1 MTEHFVR
8 LGARHFSALASGDP
22 VLWSE
27 VIGAKVTHADYGAG
41 EIVAVEQR
49 LNYTP
54 LITLRFANA
63 LKTWTVQSFDNDKT
77 WISLDPS
84 LIARAES
91 MATARATARA
101 ELERQPKLRAE
112 AALAALSNLKERIGV
127 KDANL
132 IIVHTPYEQPLD
144 GHASFQEAASLAF
157 EVSKNC
163 AVELIVKR
171 DDDHWFVLANHE
183 YQDLIDQYI
192 HEHYWYKKTPE
203 EEAREIAKCEEMEQ
217 EDIYRASD
225 ERALSSREIEQ
236 EMWGYVDELQTD
248 DE

>member
-54 LITLRFANA
+54 LITLQFANA

-91 MATARATARA
+91 MATASEITTQSSRAR
-101 ELERQPKLRAE
+101 
-112 AALAALSNLKERIGV
+112 
-127 KDANL
+127 
-132 IIVHTPYEQPLD
+132 
-144 GHASFQEAASLAF
+144 FAASCKCYKSSLAQGRKAARINSG
-157 EVSKNC
+157 VRC
-163 AVELIVKR
+163 A
-171 DDDHWFVLANHE
+171 H
-183 YQDLIDQYI
+183 
-192 HEHYWYKKTPE
+192 
-203 EEAREIAKCEEMEQ
+203 
-217 EDIYRASD
+217 DIS
-225 ERALSSREIEQ
+225 
-236 EMWGYVDELQTD
+236 
-248 DE
+248 